1 MNRNLSRLRKL
12 EDKAPDRKHEAP
24 ASRLEHIARVLYL
37 HFKNKRRLPT
47 LALEEHRRNMRDRAL
62 DGRLGREP
70 DEVDHEWIR
79 WVNERERRGIF
90 QAAPENK

>member
-1 MNRNLSRLRKL
+1 
-12 EDKAPDRKHEAP
+12 
-24 ASRLEHIARVLYL
+24 
-37 HFKNKRRLPT
+37 
-47 LALEEHRRNMRDRAL
+47 MRDRAL